1 VRARLPLRARGC
13 RRGAGAGARR
23 LFEGGL
29 APEVEEIVRAMEPQG
44 MRALSSRTLRRHKDL
59 EQRAARRSEA
69 GPSDGE
75 GKPEKEAAGASV
87 DAGTG
92 AGAGAPA
99 AAPRRQMVLVSATM
113 PLRLS
118 DFASRQLP
126 GHELVRLD
134 VDTVGPSCAQR
145 RGLFL
150 HPRARSS
157 ETRGS

>member
-69 GPSDGE
+69 GPLEGE
-75 GKPEKEAAGASV
+75 GEPEKGAAGASV
-87 DAGTG
+87 D

-150 HPRARSS
+150 HPRAGPS
-157 ETRGS
+157 ETRAS

>member
-1 VRARLPLRARGC
+1 
-13 RRGAGAGARR
+13 
-23 LFEGGL
+23 
-29 APEVEEIVRAMEPQG
+29 
-44 MRALSSRTLRRHKDL
+44 MRALSSRTLRRRKDL

-69 GPSDGE
+69 GPLEGE
-75 GKPEKEAAGASV
+75 GEPEKGAAGASV
-87 DAGTG
+87 D

-150 HPRARSS
+150 HPRAGPS
-157 ETRGS
+157 ETRAS